1 MSPMAQAGVE
11 VLSTDCSGD
20 AVHATQSFSTG
31 DVVLQDRPFAMLLSD
46 LQRREDVRGTFGGV
60 LKESCAAVVSYQPA
74 DPKSYWSALA
84 RLSCPELDSVGGHPV
99 CDCIAEVCEF
109 LATAQAGS
117 PLFANWPDA
126 SGRFVTRTVLTW
138 MTNGLQTRSGNG
150 TTATALFPLA
160 CKVNHSCQ
168 PNVRWDPGRCAFLAT
183 RAIKPGERLGMEYV
197 AVKGKSAYARC
208 SALYQNY
215 YFWCRCASCERERAW
230 LPASPSASAHHVEFR
245 IAGGLIHGEQ
255 SPAHLACL
263 HKLAVSAGLAPSH
276 FLMKKLLALLGPRA
290 PAPQAEAAAV
300 AGAAA
305 AGDERSG
312 AARGG
317 STICLAEL
325 D

>member
-46 LQRREDVRGTFGGV
+46 LQRREDVRGTFG
-60 LKESCAAVVSYQPA
+60 
-74 DPKSYWSALA
+74 
-84 RLSCPELDSVGGHPV
+84 
-99 CDCIAEVCEF
+99 AEVCEF